1 MSKVFNSLVLD
12 KMCLEVAR
20 RQFCLDIGLPW
31 DEYERNRE
39 KSVLIQPSLPALP
52 EFKQDQKYRKTSRCG
67 WSFCL

>member
-39 KSVLIQPSLPALP
+39 KSVLIQKA
-52 EFKQDQKYRKTSRCG
+52 KQT
-67 WSFCL
+67 